1 MKLSGIMVICALNMT
16 VYGTW
21 WVGIVQPILLSFGA
35 TFAALDLDLEPIFD
49 V

>member
-1 MKLSGIMVICALNMT
+1 MKLSGIFFLCALSVTTN
-16 VYGTW
+16 GSW

-35 TFAALDLDLEPIFD
+35 AFTALDSDLEPIFD

>member
-1 MKLSGIMVICALNMT
+1 MKFTGIFVLCALSVTIN
-16 VYGTW
+16 GSW

-35 TFAALDLDLEPIFD
+35 TFAALDSDLEPIFD